1 MFQTVLGT
9 ISDYAVPFL
18 LVLIPLMGLI
28 RRINVYA
35 AFVDGAKEGFTT
47 AVRIIPYLVAMLVA
61 IGIFRASGAMQILS
75 TILSP
80 IPGLIGMPSEFLPMG
95 VMRSLSG
102 GVAEG
107 MLSELMTTYG
117 ADSQIGRM
125 ASIAMGSTETT
136 MYAVAVYYGAV
147 SIKETHHTIPV
158 GLIVDFISLIVAVF
172 ICNLFFGY

>member
-47 AVRIIPYLVAMLVA
+47 AVRIIPYLVA
-61 IGIFRASGAMQILS
+61 IGIFRAFGAMQILS
-75 TILSP
+75 TILRP
-80 IPGLIGMPSEFLPMG
+80 ITGLIGMPSEILPMG
-95 VMRSLSG
+95 IMRSLSG
-102 GVAEG
+102 GAA
-107 MLSELMTTYG
+107 SELMTTYD

-136 MYAVAVYYGAV
+136 MYAVAVYFGAV
-147 SIKETHHTIPV
+147 SIKETRHTIPV

>member
-61 IGIFRASGAMQILS
+61 IGIFRASGAMQILG
-75 TILSP
+75 TILSL
-80 IPGLIGMPSEFLPMG
+80 ITGLIGMPSEILPMG
-95 VMRSLSG
+95 IMRSLSG
-102 GVAEG
+102 GAA
-107 MLSELMTTYG
+107 SELMTTYG

-136 MYAVAVYYGAV
+136 MYAVAVYFGAV
-147 SIKETHHTIPV
+147 SIKETRHTIPV

>member
-47 AVRIIPYLVAMLVA
+47 AVRIIPYLVA

-75 TILSP
+75 TISP
-80 IPGLIGMPSEFLPMG
+80 ITGLIGMPSEILPMG
-95 VMRSLSG
+95 IMRSLSG
-102 GVAEG
+102 GAAEG

-136 MYAVAVYYGAV
+136 MYAVAVYFGAV
-147 SIKETHHTIPV
+147 SIKETRHTIPV
-158 GLIVDFISLIVAVF
+158 GLIVDFTSLIAAVF

>member
-47 AVRIIPYLVAMLVA
+47 AVRIIPYLVA

-80 IPGLIGMPSEFLPMG
+80 ITGLIGMPSEILPMG
-95 VMRSLSG
+95 IMRSLSG

-117 ADSQIGRM
+117 ADSQIGRI

-136 MYAVAVYYGAV
+136 MYAVAVYFGAV
-147 SIKETHHTIPV
+147 SIKETRHTIPV

-172 ICNLFFGY
+172 ICNLFFCY

>member
-47 AVRIIPYLVAMLVA
+47 AVRIIPYLVA

-80 IPGLIGMPSEFLPMG
+80 ITGLIGIPSEILPMG
-95 VMRSLSG
+95 IMRSLSG

-136 MYAVAVYYGAV
+136 MYAVAVYFGAV

>member
-18 LVLIPLMGLI
+18 LVLNPLMGLI

-47 AVRIIPYLVAMLVA
+47 AVRIIPYLVA

-80 IPGLIGMPSEFLPMG
+80 ITGLIGMPSEILPMG

-102 GVAEG
+102 GAA
-107 MLSELMTTYG
+107 SELMTTYG

-136 MYAVAVYYGAV
+136 MYAVAVYFGAV
-147 SIKETHHTIPV
+147 SIKETRHTIPV
-158 GLIVDFISLIVAVF
+158 GLIVDFISLIVVVF

>member
-47 AVRIIPYLVAMLVA
+47 AVRIIPYLVA

-80 IPGLIGMPSEFLPMG
+80 ITGLIGIPSEILPMG
-95 VMRSLSG
+95 IMRSLSG

-136 MYAVAVYYGAV
+136 MYAVAVYFGAV
-147 SIKETHHTIPV
+147 GIKETRHTIPV

>member
-1 MFQTVLGT
+1 
-9 ISDYAVPFL
+9 
-18 LVLIPLMGLI
+18 
-28 RRINVYA
+28 
-35 AFVDGAKEGFTT
+35 
-47 AVRIIPYLVAMLVA
+47 
-61 IGIFRASGAMQILS
+61 MQILS

-80 IPGLIGMPSEFLPMG
+80 ITGLIGIPSEILPMG
-95 VMRSLSG
+95 IMRSLSG

-136 MYAVAVYYGAV
+136 MYAVAVYFGAV
-147 SIKETHHTIPV
+147 SIKETRHTIPV

>member
-1 MFQTVLGT
+1 MFQTVLAT

-47 AVRIIPYLVAMLVA
+47 AVRIIPYLVA

-80 IPGLIGMPSEFLPMG
+80 ITGLIGMPSEILPMG

-107 MLSELMTTYG
+107 MLSELMITYG

-136 MYAVAVYYGAV
+136 MYAVAVYFGAV
-147 SIKETHHTIPV
+147 SIKETRHTIPV